1 VDHCCQNHQEETLKF
16 KTFVFNSNVGK
27 FGYQSKDFRVKPIEV
42 LNGNDRLLIDN
53 DGYEIRIVANEEQI
67 DDVQD
72 NLLEELEESI
82 LNLSFSPPA
91 KKVKCY
97 SEDDNARE
105 DIIRGRKNPPRL
117 HTRCSG
123 GNEKKWKP

>member
-1 VDHCCQNHQEETLKF
+1 MDHCCQNHQEETLKF

-27 FGYQSKDFRVKPIEV
+27 FGYQSKDVRVKPIEV

-67 DDVQD
+67 DGVQD

-105 DIIRGRKNPPRL
+105 DII
-117 HTRCSG
+117 SEE
-123 GNEKKWKP
+123 EKILQD

>member
-16 KTFVFNSNVGK
+16 KLLYLTLMWVNLAIN
-27 FGYQSKDFRVKPIEV
+27 QRTLELN

-67 DDVQD
+67 GDVQD
-72 NLLEELEESI
+72 NLLEELEESTV
-82 LNLSFSPPA
+82 NLSFSPPA

-105 DIIRGRKNPPRL
+105 DII
-117 HTRCSG
+117 SEE
-123 GNEKKWKP
+123 EKILQD